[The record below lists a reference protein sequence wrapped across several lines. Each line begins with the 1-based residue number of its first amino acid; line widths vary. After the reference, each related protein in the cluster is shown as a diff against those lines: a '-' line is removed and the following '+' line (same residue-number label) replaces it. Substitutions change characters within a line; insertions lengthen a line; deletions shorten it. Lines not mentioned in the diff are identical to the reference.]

1 MIRGLIRIIVLP
13 MVVAFIT
20 VGFSLKKESF
30 DFSEYKASEDNFCVY
45 VPTQEEQSS
54 FLENANE
61 FSPFLGKSYI
71 GFKEALGF
79 KESQGNYFVV
89 NQFGYLGKYQF
100 GKATLRLIGI
110 GDASGFLNNPE
121 IQEDAFMAYA
131 ARNKWVLRRDIKR
144 YVGRYIRGTKIT
156 ESGILAAAHLA
167 GPGNVKK
174 YLRSGGAVVFNDAFG
189 TTVSYY
195 MRRFAGYDTKCIVA
209 DKQAKV
215 E

>member
-1 MIRGLIRIIVLP
+1 MIRSLLRIIVLP
-13 MVVAFIT
+13 IVVAFIT
-20 VGFSLKKESF
+20 VGFSDSSKSTDLSQYVLT
-30 DFSEYKASEDNFCVY
+30 DADFCVI
-45 VPTQEEQSS
+45 VPTQEEQIS
-54 FLENANE
+54 FLWDYNE
-61 FSPFLGKSYI
+61 FSPFLGKTYF

-79 KESQGNYFVV
+79 KESQGNYFVT

-110 GDASGFLNNPE
+110 GDAAGFLNNPE
-121 IQEDAFMAYA
+121 IQEDAFKAYA

-144 YVGRYIRGTKIT
+144 YVGKYIRGTKIT

-195 MRRFAGYDTKCIVA
+195 MRRFAGYDTSSIVA
-209 DKQAKV
+209 NKMAKV
-215 E
+215 L